1 MPVNEYF
8 FTSEICNSTQPY
20 LILTDRSVKNIMSPR
35 TPSKNE
41 EIRQESMKRIKEAAF
56 SLITKQGYDAT
67 SIAQIA
73 KEAGVSKGLMYNY
86 FESKEDLLEKL
97 VTDAMKEGDHVIA
110 QLLNEDPSIT
120 LRNIIKWFFK
130 ELRERPEYWRLMTE
144 LTFRIDKFKFVHDMA
159 TEKMKGYTVF
169 IKELLV
175 KIDYPNPEG
184 ESKLVGAIFDGI
196 AIQYLVIRDDYPLVE
211 MEKFLID
218 KYCRK
223 K

>member
-1 MPVNEYF
+1 
-8 FTSEICNSTQPY
+8 
-20 LILTDRSVKNIMSPR
+20 
-35 TPSKNE
+35 
-41 EIRQESMKRIKEAAF
+41 
-56 SLITKQGYDAT
+56 
-67 SIAQIA
+67 
-73 KEAGVSKGLMYNY
+73 
-86 FESKEDLLEKL
+86 
-97 VTDAMKEGDHVIA
+97 
-110 QLLNEDPSIT
+110 
-120 LRNIIKWFFK
+120 
-130 ELRERPEYWRLMTE
+130 
-144 LTFRIDKFKFVHDMA
+144 MA